1 MAPSLM
7 QFASTVHSL
16 AYRATRGRVGGR
28 LGGLPMLLLTTTG
41 RKTGK
46 RRTRLRDGD
55 DLVLVA
61 SNGGS
66 DRSPSWLWNL
76 RADNHAV
83 VQIEGAREAV
93 VAATATNSERYRL
106 WPEVVSLWPGY
117 ATYQQRTKRLIP
129 LVLLHREHLP
139 R

>member
-1 MAPSLM
+1 M
-7 QFASTVHSL
+7 QLASTAHSL
-16 AYRATRGRVGGR
+16 AYTVTRGRVGGR
-28 LGGLPMLLLTTTG
+28 LGRLPILLLTTIG
-41 RKTGK
+41 NKTGK
-46 RRTRLRDGD
+46 RRTTPLVYLRDGD

-66 DRSPSWLWNL
+66 DRSPSWFWNL

-83 VQIEGAREAV
+83 VQINGAREPV
-93 VAATATNSERYRL
+93 VATIATKDERDRL

-117 ATYQQRTKRLIP
+117 AGYQQKTKRLIP
-129 LVLLHREHLP
+129 LVLLHRAHLP